1 MATLFD
7 RIKSNSKLVKT
18 GSQLFETT
26 PDTLASVTA
35 GQGLVPGAAV
45 SPGAAAGLGV
55 TKDQAKMAGSGAQLE
70 SVVRESIQPSKTYR
84 PEITGPR
91 TLKTEEEK
99 AREARAAQAESLQGL
114 GSRVSTLVKQSMDKA
129 LMTEGADATRVVNEK
144 LLATPKFLLDEFR
157 RAYPGIDPAQA
168 TAIAAAVEKG
178 DLSQI
183 PTIFKDLGINLG
195 AKSAEE
201 AMATLA
207 KYVKQ
212 PEATIATAV
221 ANTLGPDVKL
231 SSLTNDEYRDFG
243 LAEAA
248 KALGLKDEEMKNL
261 SLSELQAKVEAL
273 ASQDFTRVEELN
285 RIANDPSYPENVRQD
300 AQRQLRDLSSVSVAA
315 TEADM
320 EKLNQEVQSA
330 DTFTIG
336 DTTYSVEELL
346 TDATL
351 TSIVTAYLEDDPDYI
366 ETLKNTAPDL
376 AAFIDSNR
384 AALKDIAKDLGEGV
398 KSLADT
404 QIFNAS
410 LEKVNGVDLGA
421 FNKETITGYDPN
433 APKDKPYTTTSAH
446 QLVMNDAGVPA
457 QDKEAWQGM
466 KSVYTKFLADM
477 ASFNPL
483 LAKDLADDDYTQM
496 MTKFRNSGMD
506 SFNEYINAY
515 TNFQRDLVTL
525 NNTAADS
532 DTADATIASTIGNR
546 SELEAFVKDYRLRQ
560 ELGLP
565 QIPGKF
571 TSLYSILDS
580 NGDGKLDDSVA
591 VLNAMKG
598 HYGLT
603 LEKMTELPTTFDK
616 DKPRLKDLLSAGKTA
631 QAAESSDAIY
641 RAVKDGILDEA
652 ELDSILSQP
661 TSAILGSLAKIIN
674 RKDGLVTT
682 KGETSNR
689 MIVAAQKTLERE
701 LEPDTYRYVTADTKT
716 ELANLQ
722 TELDKLRTEYANNV
736 GNIGKNGPALEQ
748 ERTRYNNELKA
759 RFSSYVKNLMKL
771 QSAYNSA
778 TTPEQRKILAN
789 GISTVEQLVDKIGIL
804 VNKGSPVG
812 PVGFQG
818 IRG

>member
-1 MATLFD
+1 
-7 RIKSNSKLVKT
+7 
-18 GSQLFETT
+18 
-26 PDTLASVTA
+26 
-35 GQGLVPGAAV
+35 
-45 SPGAAAGLGV
+45 
-55 TKDQAKMAGSGAQLE
+55 MAGSGAQLE

-144 LLATPKFLLDEFR
+144 LLATPKFLTDEFAK
-157 RAYPGIDPAQA
+157 AYPGIDPTQA
-168 TAIAAAVEKG
+168 AAIAAAVEKG
-178 DLSQI
+178 DLSKI
-183 PTIFKDLGINLG
+183 PTIFKDLGISLG

-201 AMATLA
+201 VMATLSR
-207 KYVKQ
+207 YVKQ

-231 SSLTNDEYRDFG
+231 SSLTDDDYRNFG

-248 KALGLKDEEMKNL
+248 KALGLKDEEMKSL

-285 RIANDPSYPENVRQD
+285 RIANDPAYPENVRQD

-336 DTTYSVEELL
+336 DTTYSVKELL

-457 QDKEAWQGM
+457 QDKEVWQGM
-466 KSVYTKFLADM
+466 KPVYTKFLADM

-603 LEKMTELPTTFDK
+603 LEKMAELPTTFDK

-631 QAAESSDAIY
+631 QTTESTDAIY
-641 RAVKDGILDEA
+641 RAVRDGILDEA
-652 ELDSILSQP
+652 ELDAIMAIKDDKQLAKLYDILSSKGALVQAD
-661 TSAILGSLAKIIN
+661 SSLMGKYNEGIRNRAIEVLGSERSKFITEPVENIATAQETALYEGLDPTITDMLKRGVTMSGAVGVGAK
-674 RKDGLVTT
+674 TT
-682 KGETSNR
+682 QRLLGEAR
-689 MIVAAQKTLERE
+689 
-701 LEPDTYRYVTADTKT
+701 
-716 ELANLQ
+716 
-722 TELDKLRTEYANNV
+722 
-736 GNIGKNGPALEQ
+736 NI
-748 ERTRYNNELKA
+748 LKA
-759 RFSSYVKNLMKL
+759 RADKL
-771 QSAYNSA
+771 QANYDNNIKQIEALLAGTTNTTQASILRQAIDNIKQLKSRLDVSLNPAPTPVAKNDSNVYIDSQGRKF
-778 TTPEQRKILAN
+778 TPEDF
-789 GISTVEQLVDKIGIL
+789 V
-804 VNKGSPVG
+804 
-812 PVGFQG
+812 
-818 IRG
+818 